1 MCVVQQ
7 RCAGAESLFAEY
19 RRKII
24 RYTDAS
30 IEVEM
35 HLDFY
40 CFWLKEKKTML
51 ILLMM
56 RASILDTFV
65 DRRAE
70 AYWKPGLDFVCPL
83 CGGYCVLIA

>member
-1 MCVVQQ
+1 
-7 RCAGAESLFAEY
+7 
-19 RRKII
+19 
-24 RYTDAS
+24 
-30 IEVEM
+30 
-35 HLDFY
+35 
-40 CFWLKEKKTML
+40 ML